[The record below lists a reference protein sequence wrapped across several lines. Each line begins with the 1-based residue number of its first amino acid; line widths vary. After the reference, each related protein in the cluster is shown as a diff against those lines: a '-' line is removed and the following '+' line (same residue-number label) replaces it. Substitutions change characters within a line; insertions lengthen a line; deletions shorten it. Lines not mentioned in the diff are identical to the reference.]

1 MALLDEWK
9 APEVS
14 PYFDSRLRARMRE
27 EVAAPQGWWA
37 ALKSPG
43 FLRPVAGLAFVL
55 VLAVGAGLYNL
66 SNPAVGPAVTPPQQ
80 TAQLKPAEGS
90 AVADL
95 QALDK
100 NEDVLANF
108 DLLDD
113 LAQQQQGT
121 VQQ

>member
-1 MALLDEWK
+1 
-9 APEVS
+9 

-27 EVAAPQGWWA
+27 EVAAPKGWWA

-55 VLAVGAGLYNL
+55 VLAAGAGLYNL
-66 SNPAVGPAVTPPQQ
+66 SNPAGPVVTPPK
-80 TAQLKPAEGS
+80 TATVVKPAAEGS

-113 LAQQQQGT
+113 LAAQQ
-121 VQQ
+121 